1 MFRTFINTNQSLKGI
16 FFEFLLTRHLH
27 LIVLSFYVFK
37 RAKSMCLSLIC
48 YAVCIRMEDHVE
60 VARPFDDIKDIDDS
74 KDIWTLSVRIVDVW
88 LVISK
93 FKQEHIEMVIMDAQV

>member
-1 MFRTFINTNQSLKGI
+1 
-16 FFEFLLTRHLH
+16 
-27 LIVLSFYVFK
+27 
-37 RAKSMCLSLIC
+37 MCLSLIC